1 MGYTS
6 KVLYDF
12 TYLLLPFKHNNLMK
26 IKCDDEDFQG
36 RVRGLQIT

>member
-12 TYLLLPFKHNNLMK
+12 TYMLSPFKNNNLMK
-26 IKCDDEDFQG
+26 IKRDDVDF
-36 RVRGLQIT
+36 